1 MKKTTRRHKG
11 NPFAGTKMRRWL
23 RRNGMTL
30 AIVVAAL
37 LIVVVIGAI
46 IGVAVKSSAEKTRN
60 QLASAN
66 PAPTEATT
74 TEPVVLP
81 GVSDVAEVTST
92 EEPTTEVE
100 EETEE
105 VTEATEEATEEVT
118 EEETTEEEA
127 QPTEGAQPTVA
138 QPTQQAQQPT
148 QQQPTQPTQPQP
160 SGGSSSWSYQY
171 HNDNGVV
178 TVSTS
183 GDFPEGVDP
192 NNPASVQQWI
202 ESQTGVD
209 YSYFFQ

>member
-1 MKKTTRRHKG
+1 
-11 NPFAGTKMRRWL
+11 
-23 RRNGMTL
+23 MTL
-30 AIVVAAL
+30 AVVAGAL
-37 LIVVVIGAI
+37 LIVGVIIAI
-46 IGVAVKSSAEKTRN
+46 IVNVVKSGAERTQS

-66 PAPTEATT
+66 PAPTTEIT
-74 TEPVVLP
+74 TEPVELP
-81 GVSDVAEVTST
+81 GISDVAEATST
-92 EEPTTEVE
+92 EEPTTEVVE
-100 EETEE
+100 EPTEE
-105 VTEATEEATEEVT
+105 VTEATEEETEEPT

-148 QQQPTQPTQPQP
+148 QQQPTQPTQQP

-183 GDFPEGVDP
+183 GDFPAGVDP

>member
-1 MKKTTRRHKG
+1 MKSTVKKPKKMSFKR
-11 NPFAGTKMRRWL
+11 TKRKNWL
-23 RRNGMTL
+23 KKHGMTL

-37 LIVVVIGAI
+37 LIVVVIVAI
-46 IGVAVKSSAEKTRN
+46 IGVAVKSSAERTRN

-74 TEPVVLP
+74 EVVELP

-92 EEPTTEVE
+92 EEPTTEVVE
-100 EETEE
+100 EPTEE
-105 VTEATEEATEEVT
+105 VTEATEEETEEPT
-118 EEETTEEEA
+118 EEEITEEEA

-148 QQQPTQPTQPQP
+148 QQQPTQTTQP
-160 SGGSSSWSYQY
+160 SGGSSWSYQY

-183 GDFPEGVDP
+183 GDFPTGVDP

-202 ESQTGVD
+202 ESQTGMD

>member
-1 MKKTTRRHKG
+1 MKTTVKKPKKTSFKR
-11 NPFAGTKMRRWL
+11 TKRKNWL
-23 RRNGMTL
+23 KKHGMTL

-46 IGVAVKSSAEKTRN
+46 IGVAVKSSAERTRN
-60 QLASAN
+60 QLASAD
-66 PAPTEATT
+66 PAPTTEATT
-74 TEPVVLP
+74 EVVELP

-105 VTEATEEATEEVT
+105 VTEATEEATEEET

-148 QQQPTQPTQPQP
+148 QQQPTQPTQPT
-160 SGGSSSWSYQY
+160 GGSSSWSYQY